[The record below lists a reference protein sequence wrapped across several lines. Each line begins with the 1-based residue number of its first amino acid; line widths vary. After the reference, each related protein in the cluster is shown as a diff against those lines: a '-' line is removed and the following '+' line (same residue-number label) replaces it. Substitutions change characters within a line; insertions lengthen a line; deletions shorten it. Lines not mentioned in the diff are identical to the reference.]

1 MSGFTTPLHLVWGK
15 TSDATVDHPL
25 TPPLDASKWETARVT
40 IELSRRTGDLQTVA
54 YYEVSDDGKDFTFGA
69 TLGPTLTADGVTVST
84 SGTNGFETL
93 ASVPSRRF
101 VRFGVRA
108 RNTSSATSVINVG
121 YVSIMV
127 EPETD

>member
-1 MSGFTTPLHLVWGK
+1 M
-15 TSDATVDHPL
+15 
-25 TPPLDASKWETARVT
+25 T
-40 IELSRRTGDLQTVA
+40 IELSRRTGDLQAVA

-93 ASVPSRRF
+93 ASVPATRF
-101 VRFGVRA
+101 GRFGVRA